1 MISQMQFSL
10 WENVLTIL
18 FLTAIILWICYLCLR
33 RRGRGAFRTQTIEE
47 AVVLSKSTS
56 TDTSQ
61 TVYLQNANVATGLV
75 EREAVNQITFQ
86 DRDHPEKC
94 VTLEVDDTI
103 FSTLKEGEQGK
114 LIFRDNRLLSFGALQ
129 SQNHKNYKF
138 KGIS

>member
-10 WENVLTIL
+10 WENILTVL
-18 FLTAIILWICYLCLR
+18 FLIAIILWICYLCLR
-33 RRGRGAFRTQTIEE
+33 RGKGTLRTQTMEK
-47 AVVLSKSTS
+47 AVVLSKNTS

-61 TVYLQNANVATGLV
+61 AVYLQNPSVTTGLV

-94 VTLEVDDTI
+94 ATLEVDDTI
-103 FSTLKEGEQGK
+103 FSTLQEGEQGK
-114 LIFRDNRLLSFGALQ
+114 LTFRDNRLLSFGALQ
-129 SQNHKNYKF
+129 AQNHKKYKF

>member
-18 FLTAIILWICYLCLR
+18 FLTAIILLICYLCLR
-33 RRGRGAFRTQTIEE
+33 RRVRGAFRTQTIEE

-103 FSTLKEGEQGK
+103 FTTLKEGEQGK
-114 LIFRDNRLLSFGALQ
+114 LIFRDMRLLSFGALQ
-129 SQNHKNYKF
+129 AQNHKKYKF